1 MNETKDFETMS
12 RLKFIGR
19 IKKGER
25 IDVGNL
31 TLMRPSIFTSLYRTF
46 INRDNRTN
54 SLHFIRETVSS
65 AFDMAEY
72 LEANMDSCEANK
84 QMLRNLLADIRG
96 ALLGIQ
102 SVKCTYSGDTKFC
115 CDIEI
120 IEQLINAKF
129 SRLTNFDNNY

>member
-31 TLMRPSIFTSLYRTF
+31 TLLRPSLFTSLYRTF
-46 INRDNRTN
+46 INRDNRIN
-54 SLHFIRETVSS
+54 ALHFIRETVSS

-72 LEANMDSCEANK
+72 LEANIDSCEANK
-84 QMLRNLLADIRG
+84 QMLLVHYRSLPSSDKDAFMVRQVGFPLYA
-96 ALLGIQ
+96 AL
-102 SVKCTYSGDTKFC
+102 
-115 CDIEI
+115 
-120 IEQLINAKF
+120 
-129 SRLTNFDNNY
+129 